1 MWYGLNIKFSNARM
15 AKSRMLWFEKWVEVT
30 MKTDKL
36 LDKCFYIIGWVF
48 IAIGVG
54 VFAIYHAGILPSI
67 RIAPCMIHSM
77 TGYYCPGCGGTR
89 ATYALLHGKIIT
101 SLYYHP
107 IVVYGVVVG
116 GWSMI
121 SQTIERLSRGKL
133 CIGMRY
139 RDLYLW
145 IALAIAIVNCLVKN
159 LVLAITG
166 IALLG

>member
-1 MWYGLNIKFSNARM
+1 MIILKQIETMKMNQVKKIK
-15 AKSRMLWFEKWVEVT
+15 

-36 LDKCFYIIGWVF
+36 LDKIFYIIGWMC
-48 IAIGVG
+48 IAIGAIVFGLYRAG
-54 VFAIYHAGILPSI
+54 VLPTI
-67 RIAPCMIHSM
+67 HMAPCMIHAM

-116 GWSMI
+116 GWFMI
-121 SQTIERLSRGKL
+121 SQTIERISRGKIH
-133 CIGMRY
+133 IGMHY

-145 IALAIAIVNCLVKN
+145 IALVIAILNCLIKN
-159 LVLAITG
+159 LVLAVTG
-166 IALLG
+166 VALLG

>member
-1 MWYGLNIKFSNARM
+1 MIILKQIETMKMNQVK
-15 AKSRMLWFEKWVEVT
+15 KDK

-36 LDKCFYIIGWVF
+36 LDKIFYIIGWIC
-48 IAIGVG
+48 IAIGAIVFGLYRAG
-54 VFAIYHAGILPSI
+54 VLPTI
-67 RIAPCMIHSM
+67 HMAPCMIHAM

-116 GWSMI
+116 GWFMI
-121 SQTIERLSRGKL
+121 SQTIERISRGKIH
-133 CIGMRY
+133 IGMHY

-145 IALAIAIVNCLVKN
+145 IALVIAIVNCLVKD
-159 LVLAITG
+159 LILATTG
-166 IALLG
+166 VAPLG

>member
-1 MWYGLNIKFSNARM
+1 MIILKQIETMKMNQVK
-15 AKSRMLWFEKWVEVT
+15 KDK

-36 LDKCFYIIGWVF
+36 LDKIFYIIGWIC
-48 IAIGVG
+48 IAIGAIVFGLYRAG
-54 VFAIYHAGILPSI
+54 VLPTIHMTS
-67 RIAPCMIHSM
+67 CMIHAM

-116 GWSMI
+116 GWFMI
-121 SQTIERLSRGKL
+121 SQTIERISRGKIH
-133 CIGMRY
+133 IGMHY

-145 IALAIAIVNCLVKN
+145 IALVIAIVNCLVKN
-159 LVLAITG
+159 LILATTG
-166 IALLG
+166 VAPLG

>member
-1 MWYGLNIKFSNARM
+1 MKMNQVK
-15 AKSRMLWFEKWVEVT
+15 KDK

-36 LDKCFYIIGWVF
+36 LDKIFYIIGWIC
-48 IAIGVG
+48 IAIGAIVFGLYRAG
-54 VFAIYHAGILPSI
+54 VLPT
-67 RIAPCMIHSM
+67 RHMAPCMIHAM

-116 GWSMI
+116 GWFMI
-121 SQTIERLSRGKL
+121 SQTIERISRGKIH
-133 CIGMRY
+133 IGMHY

-145 IALAIAIVNCLVKN
+145 IALVIAIVNCLVKN
-159 LVLAITG
+159 LILATTG
-166 IALLG
+166 VAPLG

>member
-1 MWYGLNIKFSNARM
+1 MKMNQVK
-15 AKSRMLWFEKWVEVT
+15 KDK

-36 LDKCFYIIGWVF
+36 LDKIFYIIGWIC
-48 IAIGVG
+48 IAIGAIVFGLYRAG
-54 VFAIYHAGILPSI
+54 VLPTI
-67 RIAPCMIHSM
+67 HMAPCMIHAM

-116 GWSMI
+116 GWFMI
-121 SQTIERLSRGKL
+121 SQTIERISRGKIH
-133 CIGMRY
+133 IGMHY

-145 IALAIAIVNCLVKN
+145 IALVIAIVNCLVKD
-159 LVLAITG
+159 LILATTG
-166 IALLG
+166 VAPLG

>member
-1 MWYGLNIKFSNARM
+1 
-15 AKSRMLWFEKWVEVT
+15 

-36 LDKCFYIIGWVF
+36 LDKIFYIIGWIC
-48 IAIGVG
+48 IAIGAIVFGLYRAG
-54 VFAIYHAGILPSI
+54 VLPTI
-67 RIAPCMIHSM
+67 HMAPCMIHAM

-116 GWSMI
+116 GWFMI
-121 SQTIERLSRGKL
+121 SQTIERISRGKIH
-133 CIGMRY
+133 IGMHY

-145 IALAIAIVNCLVKN
+145 IALVIAILNCLIKN
-159 LVLAITG
+159 LILATTG
-166 IALLG
+166 VAPLG

>member
-1 MWYGLNIKFSNARM
+1 
-15 AKSRMLWFEKWVEVT
+15 
-30 MKTDKL
+30 MKTGKL

-48 IAIGVG
+48 IAIGAAA
-54 VFAIYHAGILPSI
+54 FLLYHAGILPSI

-116 GWSMI
+116 GWFMI
-121 SQTIERLSRGKL
+121 SQTI
-133 CIGMRY
+133 
-139 RDLYLW
+139 
-145 IALAIAIVNCLVKN
+145 
-159 LVLAITG
+159 
-166 IALLG
+166 

>member
-1 MWYGLNIKFSNARM
+1 MIILKQIETMKMNQVK
-15 AKSRMLWFEKWVEVT
+15 KDK

-36 LDKCFYIIGWVF
+36 LDKIFYIIGWIC
-48 IAIGVG
+48 IAIGAIVFGLYRAG
-54 VFAIYHAGILPSI
+54 VLPTI
-67 RIAPCMIHSM
+67 HMAPCMIHAM

-116 GWSMI
+116 GWFMI
-121 SQTIERLSRGKL
+121 SQTIERISRGKIH
-133 CIGMRY
+133 IGMHY

-145 IALAIAIVNCLVKN
+145 LALVIAIVNCLVKN
-159 LVLAITG
+159 LILATTG
-166 IALLG
+166 VAPLG

>member
-1 MWYGLNIKFSNARM
+1 MFLYHRL
-15 AKSRMLWFEKWVEVT
+15 
-30 MKTDKL
+30 
-36 LDKCFYIIGWVF
+36 
-48 IAIGVG
+48 GVYCNWNHCIRFVSCG
-54 VFAIYHAGILPSI
+54 VLPVI
-67 RIAPCMIHSM
+67 HVAPCMIHSM

-116 GWSMI
+116 GWFMI
-121 SQTIERLSRGKL
+121 SQTIERLSQGKL
-133 CIGMRY
+133 RIGMRY

-145 IALAIAIVNCLVKN
+145 IALTIAIVNCLVKN

>member
-1 MWYGLNIKFSNARM
+1 MKMNQVK
-15 AKSRMLWFEKWVEVT
+15 KDK

-36 LDKCFYIIGWVF
+36 LDKIFYIIGWIC
-48 IAIGVG
+48 IAIGAIVFGLYRAG
-54 VFAIYHAGILPSI
+54 VLPTI
-67 RIAPCMIHSM
+67 HMAPCMIHAM

-116 GWSMI
+116 GWFMI
-121 SQTIERLSRGKL
+121 SQTIERISRGKIN
-133 CIGMRY
+133 IGMHY

-145 IALAIAIVNCLVKN
+145 IALVIAIVNCLVKN
-159 LVLAITG
+159 LILATTG
-166 IALLG
+166 VAPLG

>member
-1 MWYGLNIKFSNARM
+1 MIILKQIETMKMNQVK
-15 AKSRMLWFEKWVEVT
+15 KDE

-36 LDKCFYIIGWVF
+36 LDKIFYIIGWIC
-48 IAIGVG
+48 IAIGAIVFGLYRAG
-54 VFAIYHAGILPSI
+54 VLPTI
-67 RIAPCMIHSM
+67 HMAPCMIHAM

-116 GWSMI
+116 GWFMI
-121 SQTIERLSRGKL
+121 SQTIERISRGKIH
-133 CIGMRY
+133 IGMHY

-145 IALAIAIVNCLVKN
+145 IALVIAIVNCLVKN
-159 LVLAITG
+159 LILATTG
-166 IALLG
+166 VAPLG

>member
-1 MWYGLNIKFSNARM
+1 MIILKQIETMKMNQVK
-15 AKSRMLWFEKWVEVT
+15 KDK

-36 LDKCFYIIGWVF
+36 LDKIFYIIGWIC
-48 IAIGVG
+48 IAIGAIVFGLYRAG
-54 VFAIYHAGILPSI
+54 VLPTI
-67 RIAPCMIHSM
+67 HMAPCMIHAM

-116 GWSMI
+116 GWFMI

>member
-1 MWYGLNIKFSNARM
+1 
-15 AKSRMLWFEKWVEVT
+15 

-36 LDKCFYIIGWVF
+36 LDKIFYIIGWMC
-48 IAIGVG
+48 IAIGAIVFGLYRAG
-54 VFAIYHAGILPSI
+54 VLPTI
-67 RIAPCMIHSM
+67 HMAPCMIHAM

-116 GWSMI
+116 GWFMI
-121 SQTIERLSRGKL
+121 SQTIERISRVKIH
-133 CIGMRY
+133 IGMHY

-145 IALAIAIVNCLVKN
+145 IALVIAIVVIMLKKRQEQDVMALTTEKHGKIKN
-159 LVLAITG
+159 PLMRFVASFPLINV
-166 IALLG
+166 

>member
-1 MWYGLNIKFSNARM
+1 MIEMIILKQIETMKMNQVK
-15 AKSRMLWFEKWVEVT
+15 KDK

-36 LDKCFYIIGWVF
+36 LDKIFYIIGWIC
-48 IAIGVG
+48 IAIGAIVFGLYRAG
-54 VFAIYHAGILPSI
+54 VLPTI
-67 RIAPCMIHSM
+67 HMAPCMIHAM

-116 GWSMI
+116 GWFMI
-121 SQTIERLSRGKL
+121 SQTIERISRGKIH
-133 CIGMRY
+133 IGMHY

-145 IALAIAIVNCLVKN
+145 IALVIAIVNCLVKN
-159 LVLAITG
+159 LILATTG
-166 IALLG
+166 VAPLG

>member
-1 MWYGLNIKFSNARM
+1 MIILKQIETMKMNQVK
-15 AKSRMLWFEKWVEVT
+15 KDK

-36 LDKCFYIIGWVF
+36 LDKIFYIIGWIC
-48 IAIGVG
+48 IAIGAIVFGLYRAG
-54 VFAIYHAGILPSI
+54 VLPT
-67 RIAPCMIHSM
+67 RHMAPCMIHAM

-116 GWSMI
+116 GWFMI
-121 SQTIERLSRGKL
+121 SQTIERISRGKIH
-133 CIGMRY
+133 IGMHY

-145 IALAIAIVNCLVKN
+145 IALVIAIVNCLVKN
-159 LVLAITG
+159 LILATTG
-166 IALLG
+166 VAPLG